1 MTGWAILGTGAVAS
15 KFALDLGQA
24 GGRVAAVG
32 SRDPDRARAFL
43 ANLPARLKTPDARI
57 GSAAE
62 AVQAPGVQ
70 AVYIATPPSLHE
82 VQAQL
87 AFAAG
92 RAVLIE
98 KPIAPDAETAR
109 RIAEAAASA
118 GVFCMEALWTR
129 FLPMTQQI
137 SGLLDRQALGE
148 VRAFQAD
155 FMGSDRPDPGLSL
168 FDPALGGGALLHRG
182 IYPLSLALLFLGPVQ
197 ALAAT
202 GRLGATGVEEE
213 AVIVLTHRSG
223 AISTLRSSLRGGGAN
238 GMTLSGTEASLVVE
252 GPVFRP
258 FRAQLLR
265 HGQRQGGMTG
275 GIAGGTGGGHRMRG
289 WRESGPAQALNRLL
303 TAGPLAELLAGRPGG
318 GLLRA
323 PPLGNGYGHQ
333 AAEVARALAA
343 AERQSPLL
351 PLADSIEALRLIDQA
366 RDLIRNA
373 AQQEPVAPGS
383 GETA

>member
-1 MTGWAILGTGAVAS
+1 MTGWAILGTGAVAA

-43 ANLPARLKTPDARI
+43 ARLPARLQTPDARV
-57 GSAAE
+57 GSAAD

-82 VQAQL
+82 AQAQL

-98 KPIAPDAETAR
+98 KPIAPDAPTAR
-109 RIAEAAASA
+109 RIAEAAALA

-129 FLPMTQQI
+129 FLPMTRQI

-148 VRAFQAD
+148 IRAFQAD

-202 GRLGATGVEEE
+202 GRLGSTGVEEE

-258 FRAQLLR
+258 FRAQVLR
-265 HGQRQGGMTG
+265 HGQRQGGM
-275 GIAGGTGGGHRMRG
+275 AGGMEGQPSRG

-303 TAGPLAELLAGRPGG
+303 TAGPVAELLAGRPGG
-318 GLLRA
+318 GLWRA

-343 AERQSPLL
+343 AERQSSLL
-351 PLADSIEALRLIDQA
+351 PLADSIEALRLTDQA
-366 RDLIRNA
+366 RALIHA
-373 AQQEPVAPGS
+373 AAPQWPAVPGS
-383 GETA
+383 GERA